1 MTKWTNEEVIQKNI
15 LDDGLGI
22 LLRSLWRMFSIFGSV
37 LSVFSPWRL
46 DRAWLLAFDVAW
58 STLIR
63 IPAAANYLTLASCFN
78 RLLLHTSTTTI
89 TTIQFINAYK
99 RICQCKINLF
109 HKNPIIKSMRVCLI
123 VTILCHFLVTDGKSW
138 LREGSF
144 GKKSCEFSQLG
155 GGSS

>member
-1 MTKWTNEEVIQKNI
+1 MKWTYEEGIQKKI

-89 TTIQFINAYK
+89 TTIQFIDAYK
-99 RICQCKINLF
+99 RICQYKINLF

-138 LREGSF
+138 LREGF
-144 GKKSCEFSQLG
+144 IRKKKKS
-155 GGSS
+155 